1 MPHLHMSFR
10 TGHVD
15 IIAANT
21 AYPVVVPV
29 GTVRGR
35 IRARKTGGNDH
46 DLHIADNAVKLLVT
60 GEYFTIIG
68 GQDYYERDLQFNKEY
83 TFYVASPDANVVMEF
98 IWWGEWGN

>member
-15 IIAANT
+15 IVAANT
-21 AYPVVVPV
+21 AYPVNVPV
-29 GTVRGR
+29 GTTRGL
-35 IRARKTGGNDH
+35 IRARNDGTDH

-60 GEYFTIIG
+60 GEYFTIPG
-68 GQDYYERDLQFNKEY
+68 GQAYYEKDLNFNKPY
-83 TFYVASPDANVVMEF
+83 TFYVASPDASVVMEF